1 MDNGHLE
8 SLVTLT
14 MGNTSYHCESDKG
27 RRATG
32 LKTDANNLIYKN
44 KKKRFKNYW
53 FGNFK
58 EKAEPEM
65 QLETQSK
72 QNIIL
77 RVYFCPWKSNPI
89 P

>member
-1 MDNGHLE
+1 MDHRFQNTLTDEPVARNRWPEERKRRTGTGVDNGHLE

-44 KKKRFKNYW
+44 KKKK
-53 FGNFK
+53 
-58 EKAEPEM
+58 
-65 QLETQSK
+65 
-72 QNIIL
+72 
-77 RVYFCPWKSNPI
+77 V
-89 P
+89 